1 MQRNIYSAC
10 HKVVKVQTI
19 FKQPGRLETPASS
32 MPFTM
37 FLALSRTTTWTELL
51 GIAQVAS
58 ISSNTLAI
66 ARPECKPRNC
76 FAWSMICC
84 RVKSPSIHC
93 AVKLMRDNGFTLQL
107 QMSVVKLI
115 AFISCNMHTTCF
127 FTASCICGKTIS
139 VTWRR
144 LGISYFGSKT
154 LTKRRNPTLST
165 DWKRLIVKNN
175 ELGKHLCYLFG
186 SRVISCHFLSSC
198 KGLLQGWLLS
208 GNVTASGKFSV
219 LTFVFQF
226 QMFYH
231 ITSIISTAF
240 CTSSWY
246 FCGAKFA
253 VCHAWVVIIN
263 VEIFPHCWAWHSVA
277 AAGDSV
283 HWKFCRW
290 RHGVS
295 VFGIG
300 VLLRV
305 RVHELSLG
313 PDTHPY
319 WWVLFDPFTH

>member
-1 MQRNIYSAC
+1 MSN
-10 HKVVKVQTI
+10 TI
-19 FKQPGRLETPASS
+19 RI
-32 MPFTM
+32 
-37 FLALSRTTTWTELL
+37 ELL

-66 ARPECKPRNC
+66 ARPECEPRNC

-115 AFISCNMHTTCF
+115 AFMSCNMHTTCF

-139 VTWRR
+139 ATGNLVLR
-144 LGISYFGSKT
+144 LQNINKA
-154 LTKRRNPTLST
+154 TKSHDIN

-186 SRVISCHFLSSC
+186 SRVISCYFLSSC
-198 KGLLQGWLLS
+198 KGLLLGWLLS
-208 GNVTASGKFSV
+208 ANVTASGKFSV

-226 QMFYH
+226 QMFYN
-231 ITSIISTAF
+231 ITRIISTAF

-253 VCHAWVVIIN
+253 VCHVWVVIIN
-263 VEIFPHCWAWHSVA
+263 GEIFPHCWAWHSVA
-277 AAGDSV
+277 AAGVSV

-300 VLLRV
+300 VFLRV
-305 RVHELSLG
+305 RVHELSIG
-313 PDTHPY
+313 PDTVHP
-319 WWVLFDPFTH
+319 

>member
-1 MQRNIYSAC
+1 MAGFFQTHILQSPVFAQSETAPCRMCYSNESA
-10 HKVVKVQTI
+10 H
-19 FKQPGRLETPASS
+19 L
-32 MPFTM
+32 
-37 FLALSRTTTWTELL
+37 
-51 GIAQVAS
+51 AQVAC

-66 ARPECKPRNC
+66 ARPECEPRNC

-115 AFISCNMHTTCF
+115 AFMSCNMHTTCF

-154 LTKRRNPTLST
+154 LTKQRNPTLSMT
-165 DWKRLIVKNN
+165 ESGWSSRTMNWVSTSVICLALGLSLVIFSRLAEV
-175 ELGKHLCYLFG
+175 CC
-186 SRVISCHFLSSC
+186 RVGC
-198 KGLLQGWLLS
+198 W
-208 GNVTASGKFSV
+208 V
-219 LTFVFQF
+219 LTLLLAANSPCSIVFQF

-231 ITSIISTAF
+231 ITRIISTAF

-246 FCGAKFA
+246 FCGAKFV

-277 AAGDSV
+277 AAGVSV

-290 RHGVS
+290 CHRVS

-300 VLLRV
+300 VFL
-305 RVHELSLG
+305 RVHELSIR
-313 PDTHPY
+313 PDTDTSIGIGASLIKTIKCTLH
-319 WWVLFDPFTH
+319 